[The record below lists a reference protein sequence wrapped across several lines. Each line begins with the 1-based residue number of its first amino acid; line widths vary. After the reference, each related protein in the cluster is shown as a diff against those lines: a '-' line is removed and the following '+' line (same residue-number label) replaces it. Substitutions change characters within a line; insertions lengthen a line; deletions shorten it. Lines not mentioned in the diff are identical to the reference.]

1 MKLFQN
7 LNQKLSLLALGCLSL
22 LSTELPVKAA
32 ERISFFTS
40 FGEFDIPVQS
50 LETFATEGKI
60 DKKLEFY
67 SQYFSRDK
75 MAKLRELLQ
84 KRIKIN
90 HVQVSRFLYSSVGEL
105 LLNYLGEFIQTDAN
119 LNGFYALRSSL
130 VLAAT
135 NQDGLNLIDV
145 LKKFPSETIRIDP
158 DVLFKISASVEEL
171 YEKTNQIPSFLQQS
185 KVDKSYSSSQ
195 LASLPQINL
204 QQSGSFLIKKQKFSR
219 YDQKRKRSLTTDL
232 YLPINHKNAPVM
244 IISHGFGSARDD
256 FAYLAQH
263 LTSHGFAVAVIQHPG
278 SDRQQLES
286 YLQGTAKD
294 ILQVNDFIDRPQDIS
309 FLIDQLE
316 SPEKISPDI
325 QGRLNLKQIGV
336 IGHSFGGY
344 TGLALAGAKPN
355 FDVLKKECSAQ
366 NFNLNVS
373 NTSHLLQCLALDLPE
388 KYWTDL
394 ADKRVKAV
402 FAINPIG
409 ASIFGEKGVGNIQ
422 IPIMMVASS
431 ADAVAPAI
439 LEQVCPF
446 SWLNIP
452 HKYLAF
458 IENSTHID
466 AIQSAT
472 PSRINIID
480 ELASPDPKLARNY
493 LKTMSLAFAKTYIAS
508 EGDYKNYL
516 QNAYTK
522 TISKST
528 MPLTL
533 INSLKKDQLSQELK
547 ITCPASLSD

>member
-1 MKLFQN
+1 M
-7 LNQKLSLLALGCLSL
+7 SL
-22 LSTELPVKAA
+22 LSIELPVKAA
-32 ERISFFTS
+32 ERISVFTPI
-40 FGEFDIPVQS
+40 GEFDISVQS

-60 DKKLEFY
+60 DKELKFY
-67 SQYFSRDK
+67 TQRLSHDE
-75 MAKLRELLQ
+75 MASLRELLQ

-105 LLNYLGEFIQTDAN
+105 LLNYLGEHIQTDAN

-130 VLAAT
+130 VLAAI

-145 LKKFPSETIRIDP
+145 LKEYPSPTIRINP
-158 DVLFKISASVEEL
+158 DVLFKIYGSLEEL
-171 YEKTNQIPSFLQQS
+171 YEKTNQISDFLQQS
-185 KVDKSYSSSQ
+185 EVDNSYSSSES
-195 LASLPQINL
+195 ASLPQINL
-204 QQSGSFLIKKQKFSR
+204 QQSGSFSIEKQKLYL
-219 YDQKRKRSLTTDL
+219 YDQERERSLTTDL
-232 YLPINHKNAPVM
+232 YLPIDHKNAPVM

-256 FAYLAQH
+256 FAYLAEH

-309 FLIDQLE
+309 FLINQLE
-316 SPEKISPDI
+316 RLEEILPDI
-325 QGRLNLKQIGV
+325 QSRFNLQQIGV

-355 FDVLKKECSAQ
+355 FDVLTRECSAQ
-366 NFNLNVS
+366 NFNLNVG
-373 NTSHLLQCLALDLPE
+373 NASHLLQCLALDLPE
-388 KYWTDL
+388 KYWPDL
-394 ADKRVKAV
+394 TDKRVKAV
-402 FAINPIG
+402 FTINPIG
-409 ASIFGEKGVGNIQ
+409 ASIFGEKGVENIE

-431 ADAVAPAI
+431 DDAIAPAL

-446 SWLNIP
+446 SWLNSP

-458 IENSTHID
+458 IENSTHSD
-466 AIQSAT
+466 ATQSTT

-480 ELASPDPKLARNY
+480 ELDSPDPKLARNY
-493 LKTMSLAFAKTYIAS
+493 LKTMSLAFAKTYIAL
-508 EGDYKNYL
+508 EGNYKNYL
-516 QNAYTK
+516 QNSYTQ
-522 TISKST
+522 TISKSA

-533 INSLKKDQLSQELK
+533 INSLTKNQLSQELK